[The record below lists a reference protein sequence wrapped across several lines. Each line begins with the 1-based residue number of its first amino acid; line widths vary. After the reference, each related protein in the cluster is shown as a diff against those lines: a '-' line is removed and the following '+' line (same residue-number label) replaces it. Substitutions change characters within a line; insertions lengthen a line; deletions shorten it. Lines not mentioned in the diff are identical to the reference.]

1 MKIGY
6 ARVSTPDQNLD
17 MQLYALTNAGCETI
31 FEEKFSGKSN
41 ERPELIKFVEKS
53 SVVWYY
59 YVRIGN
65 LTIFKDNQLSDQVV
79 AIKV

>member
-53 SVVWYY
+53 SVV
-59 YVRIGN
+59 
-65 LTIFKDNQLSDQVV
+65 
-79 AIKV
+79 